1 MRSTFIIKSNGG
13 AFMPSNKMNN
23 LLNKLERR
31 LGVAQLNLPDYLSK
45 DKWATEVIS
54 NETLDTFSRYF
65 PNSMTI
71 SLDLSQR
78 NKDGYYLLDE
88 YIPDSIEILGVRD
101 IDWTR
106 FSKDSLRL
114 QEAQGYGMY
123 DFMTNNYGLD
133 DIALIQMRAD
143 QMSLFN
149 NQIFVE
155 YKPPNMV
162 RLSTVTGADITRHMS
177 SFPIEIHIKHSANL
191 MTIPPTMMEIFE
203 ELAEADVAR
212 FLYENLKYY
221 EGLETVYANID
232 MKLSDLESKASKRD
246 DIVQRLD
253 ESHVSAANSN
263 QPLMFTV

>member
-1 MRSTFIIKSNGG
+1 
-13 AFMPSNKMNN
+13 MPANKMNN
-23 LLNKLERR
+23 LLNKIERR
-31 LGVAQLNLPDYLSK
+31 LGVMQMNLPDYLAK
-45 DKWATEVIS
+45 DKWAEDVIS

-65 PNSMTI
+65 PNSMKI

-78 NKDGYYLLDE
+78 KKDGYYLLDE
-88 YIPDSIEILGVRD
+88 YVPDSVEIIGVRD
-101 IDWTR
+101 IDWAL

-133 DIALIQMRAD
+133 DIMLLQMRAD
-143 QMSLFN
+143 HMSLFN

-155 YKPPNMV
+155 YKPPNMIK
-162 RLSTVTGADITRHMS
+162 LSTVTGTDVTRSMR
-177 SFPIEIHIKHSANL
+177 SFPIEILIKHASNL
-191 MTIPPTMMEIFE
+191 MTIPPTMMETFE

-221 EGLETVYANID
+221 DGLETVYANID
-232 MKLSDLESKASKRD
+232 LKLGDLENKASKRE

-253 ESHVSAANSN
+253 DAHVSAANSH